1 MIINI
6 EERHNTLALED
17 LDWVINSANMRLR
30 RAEDYAYR
38 CLADICYILFSGR
51 PIDTYRLSYLTE
63 RLESARPTHALNISV
78 DRCIADILFANLL
91 KFTHTQ
97 LLYQILSNVS
107 NFYYLLRRIE
117 IRRMTQYQNEWTVR
131 AFRLHQ
137 MSALQIA
144 YVIFRDPIHSSTELM
159 VLRMRRMHEAHL
171 PTAPIGKIIK
181 DCCTVMSS
189 AGRYYT
195 NPQYGI
201 HEEVFAA
208 AIQAMLVE
216 NIRIKEISGT
226 ERHFLARTIYD
237 NRLVPRLVPML
248 YEVIKNAMSLHSE
261 RSNNDLGVLDYSARI
276 EASFLG

>member
-1 MIINI
+1 MNITEALIFEYPEGETMAHRHMSYVFNYTDKAFEELVKEYVPLIDGMVCYGTPIPTIVEVVDQVIKNVNIYCQANPDKIIV
-6 EERHNTLALED
+6 D
-17 LDWVINSANMRLR
+17 D
-30 RAEDYAYR
+30 
-38 CLADICYILFSGR
+38 
-51 PIDTYRLSYLTE
+51 YRL
-63 RLESARPTHALNISV
+63 
-78 DRCIADILFANLL
+78 DIWRSELC
-91 KFTHTQ
+91 
-97 LLYQILSNVS
+97 
-107 NFYYLLRRIE
+107 R
-117 IRRMTQYQNEWTVR
+117 
-131 AFRLHQ
+131 RLHQ

-144 YVIFRDPIHSSTELM
+144 HAIYRDSIHSSTELM
-159 VLRMRRMHEAHL
+159 VIRMRRMHEVHL

-181 DCCTVMSS
+181 DCCTVMSN

-226 ERHFLARTIYD
+226 ERHLLARTIYD